1 MEGELANT
9 MQKYLSRIGHIQL
22 ADNPGRNEPG
32 TGEINYDF
40 LFGFLDK
47 IGYQGWIGCE
57 YKPLKNTAAGLAWMG
72 KYEQSHQEMA
82 FI

>member
-9 MQKYLSRIGHIQL
+9 IQKHISRIGHIQL

-40 LFGFLDK
+40 LLPFLDQV
-47 IGYQGWIGCE
+47 GYQGWVGCE
-57 YKPLKNTAAGLAWMG
+57 YKPHKNTAAGLHWKE
-72 KYEQSHQEMA
+72 KYEHPHHEFASV
-82 FI
+82 